1 MKGARLLPAR
11 IAAVA
16 LCAMLAGAGLAQ
28 APAPATEPDAT
39 PPSVIGPPVPPERG
53 PAVPQPRNVP
63 DTRPAEQ
70 IVTGLSQD
78 EVDISASFTGSDILI
93 YGAIRRNGP
102 VDSSTSPGIIVT
114 LEGPSQSV
122 TVRRMGRVGPIWM
135 NTATLRVAA
144 APDFYAVASSAPLDR
159 LLDPDEDVRHRIS
172 PSLAIRALGTV
183 DVEDATAFTEAMLR
197 IRTESGRYR
206 VDEGSVQLVDETL
219 FRADVV
225 LPSNLVEGDYRARIF
240 LVRDGKV
247 VDRNTVPI
255 RVEKVGIERWL
266 YRLAM
271 QHSFWYGLMSLGIAI
286 AAGALASTL
295 FRVLRRG

>member
-1 MKGARLLPAR
+1 MTGARLWLAAAA
-11 IAAVA
+11 AAV
-16 LCAMLAGAGLAQ
+16 LAGPVAAQ
-28 APAPATEPDAT
+28 TPAPTAEPMM
-39 PPSVIGPPVPPERG
+39 IGPPAPLERG
-53 PAVPQPRNVP
+53 PAVPQPRS
-63 DTRPAEQ
+63 DTDPPRPEQ

-78 EVDISASFTGSDILI
+78 EVDITASFTGSDILI
-93 YGAIRRNGP
+93 YGAIRRNEP
-102 VDSSTSPGIIVT
+102 IADDTSPGIIVT

-135 NTATLRVAA
+135 NTARLRVGA
-144 APDFYAVASSAPLDR
+144 APDFYAVASSAPLYL

-172 PSLAIRALGTV
+172 PALAIRALGTV

-206 VDEGSVQLVDETL
+206 VDEGSVQIVDETL

-225 LPSNLVEGDYRARIF
+225 MPSNLVEGDYRARIF
-240 LVRDGKV
+240 LLRGGKV

-266 YRLAM
+266 YRLSIN
-271 QHSFWYGLMSLGIAI
+271 HSFWYGLMSLGIAI
-286 AAGALASTL
+286 GAGALASAV
-295 FRVLRRG
+295 FRMLRRG

>member
-28 APAPATEPDAT
+28 APAPAAEPDAT